1 MARLDSSVRR
11 ILDAKARAGVQRSR
25 FVSLEEIDNVVGRR
39 AHTELAAHVAERS
52 ITLVRDERGLVPFAR
67 DSARVLVLVH
77 ASPNDPISGRVFAN
91 ELRGAGHAVQML
103 RVDAR
108 ATPEETQRARAM
120 ADNADLIVA
129 ATFVMPMEGTG
140 TVGARGPYA
149 ALVQE
154 LAEQKRPLVAISFGS
169 PYLLDAFPAV
179 SSYML
184 AWSNADVSQIA
195 AARAL
200 MGDASITGK
209 LPVSLPP
216 YHQRGEGLER
226 GLVSGTR

>member
-1 MARLDSSVRR
+1 V
-11 ILDAKARAGVQRSR
+11 RAGVHRSR

-39 AHTELAAHVAERS
+39 SHTELAAHVAERS
-52 ITLVRDERGLVPFAR
+52 ITLARDRAGVVPFTR

-77 ASPNDPISGRVFAN
+77 ASPNDPISGRVFVNA
-91 ELRGAGHAVQML
+91 LRGAGHAVQML
-103 RVDAR
+103 RIDAR
-108 ATPEETQRARAM
+108 ATPEEAQRVRLM
-120 ADNADLIVA
+120 ADSVDLIVA
-129 ATFVMPMEGTG
+129 ATVVMPLEGAG

-154 LAEQKRPLVAISFGS
+154 LADAKRPLVAISFGS

-179 SSYML
+179 SSYLL
-184 AWSNADVSQIA
+184 AWSNADVSQVA

-200 MGDASITGK
+200 LGQSSITGS

-216 YHQRGEGLER
+216 YHQRGEGLQR
-226 GLVSGTR
+226 QAVAVR